1 MSRLR
6 VSSRT
11 EAAVYY
17 VGNEV
22 MRGLIEIISRSGL
35 SVDDYLLPN
44 KEDYVKAISFWLKE
58 QTLNGIELKITDGYD
73 DVIDRW
79 IFEVRYESDG
89 SGIIEFP
96 VEGVIWELKDYS
108 KYDISYRITLII
120 DRSASDLPGW
130 IRSDRDEPP
139 SSKYVSSFGYSPI
152 EVDIKRS
159 YQ

>member
-58 QTLNGIELKITDGYD
+58 QTLNGIELKIIDGYD
-73 DVIDRW
+73 DVIERW

-96 VEGVIWELKDYS
+96 VENVIRELKDYS
-108 KYDISYRITLII
+108 MYGISYKIILIVNK
-120 DRSASDLPGW
+120 SASDLPSW
-130 IRSDRDEPP
+130 VTSDIDKPT
-139 SSKYVSSFGYSPI
+139 SSRYISSFGYSPI
-152 EVDIKRS
+152 GVDIKRS